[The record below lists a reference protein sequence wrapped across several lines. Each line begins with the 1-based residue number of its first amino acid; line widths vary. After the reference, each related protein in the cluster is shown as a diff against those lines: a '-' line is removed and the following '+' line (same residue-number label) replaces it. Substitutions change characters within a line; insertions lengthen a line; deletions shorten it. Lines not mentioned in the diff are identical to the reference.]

1 MFRQVITAVALV
13 SVATGVSAQIYA
25 TGDSRPIIETPMY
38 PRICKILGAQFST
51 ADRGSPPAAD
61 DSARIQ
67 EALDDC
73 AGSGRSVVLLP
84 SRTGNAFYSGTLN
97 VNGEGLVVA
106 AGVTLEGNDSYA
118 TQPELIYVTGWNS
131 FIGGQGAIDGR
142 GDLITAGTPR
152 LIEASDTVGL
162 TVYQITLEQ
171 AKHPHLYMEGGSRA
185 TVYGITIL
193 TPYNRKNADGI
204 DIDSMHDVSVID
216 SSIEAGD
223 DGVAIKTNSGPAY
236 DITVRHNRL
245 YGTHGLSIG
254 SQTFEGVTNVL
265 FSDNYVYGL
274 DHSGNYATDNNGIN
288 IKTDALCGG
297 PVQRVTYANTC
308 MTQVKHLIVVNA
320 YYGSCSGTPGTPQFK
335 NIIINGV
342 NATNSQSGAYSRIE
356 GYDADNLAQIFLANV
371 SLDATAQSG
380 DQNASVYLDNSNVTP
395 TGPNV
400 TTQTF
405 STSGSVPVCAF

>member
-1 MFRQVITAVALV
+1 MVRQIFLAAALA
-13 SVATGVSAQIYA
+13 SIATGVSAQVYA
-25 TGDSRPIIETPMY
+25 TGDSRPIIAPPMY
-38 PRICKILGAQFST
+38 PRICRILGAQFST
-51 ADRGSPPAAD
+51 ADRASPPAAD
-61 DSARIQ
+61 DTARIQ

-73 AGSGRSVVLLP
+73 SGSGRSVVLLP
-84 SRTGNAFYSGTLN
+84 SRTGNAFYSGTLT

-106 AGVTLEGNDSYA
+106 SGVTLEGNDSYA

-142 GDLITAGTPR
+142 GDLIAAGSPR
-152 LIEASDTVGL
+152 LIEARNTVGF
-162 TVYQITLEQ
+162 TVYQITLQQ
-171 AKHPHLYMEGGSRA
+171 ARHPHLYMEGGSRA
-185 TVYGITIL
+185 LVYGITIL

-274 DHSGNYATDNNGIN
+274 DHSGNPSTDANAIN

-297 PVQRVTYANTC
+297 LVQRVTYADTC

-335 NIIINGV
+335 NIVINGV
-342 NATNSQSGAYSRIE
+342 NATNSVAGAYSRIE
-356 GYDADNLAQIFLANV
+356 GYDVNHLAELFLANV
-371 SLDATAQSG
+371 SLDSTAQSG

-395 TGPNV
+395 SGPNV